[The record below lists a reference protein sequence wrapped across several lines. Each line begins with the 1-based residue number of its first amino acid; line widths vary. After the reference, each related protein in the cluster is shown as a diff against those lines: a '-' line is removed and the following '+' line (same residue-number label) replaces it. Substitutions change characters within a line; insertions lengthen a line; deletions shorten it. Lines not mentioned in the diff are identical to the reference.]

1 MDKNELIKQGIA
13 EAEKEAQEKEIAF
26 IKGVAKR
33 YLEDIQSYK
42 TKEEETKAKRKILES
57 ELADLKSG
65 RLDKI
70 KERQDKDEKC
80 RDISPI
86 IVIVVNNN
94 YPLKPWLNEY
104 SINWR
109 NNIPSLSYTELSSLD
124 NTRYRTTTSSTNNS
138 MNTFYANTLGDG
150 FLLKGTT
157 CQAMATGAYDIMGK
171 IINL

>member
-104 SINWR
+104 SISWR
-109 NNIPSLSYTELSSLD
+109 NNIPSSHTGLSLLNNTCYT
-124 NTRYRTTTSSTNNS
+124 TTTSSANNS
-138 MNTFYANTLGDG
+138 MNTFYANTLDDG

-157 CQAMATGAYDIMGK
+157 CQAMATGAYDVMGK